1 MSQLS
6 HTCYG
11 LQPIFPTQKCIAVG
25 DAGRTGLLLQGFLSG
40 DSAAAGQ
47 DQMCR
52 RYPLP
57 GPSKESLNQWFVP
70 LINLGHL
77 L

>member
-6 HTCYG
+6 HTRYG
-11 LQPIFPTQKCIAVG
+11 MQPIFPAQKYIAVG
-25 DAGRTGLLLQGFLSG
+25 DAGRTGLLLQDFLNG
-40 DSAAAGQ
+40 TSAAAGQ
-47 DQMCR
+47 MYC

-57 GPSKESLNQWFVP
+57 GPSMESLNQWFVP